1 VSIHPRILLKGAA
14 ALLALLLSALVA
26 PRAVA
31 GCLGADSDP
40 ARPAITSPLTGAVH
54 LRRISGLARPLVLAA
69 YRAGAVL
76 PGGRTVPAP
85 SRRHGSAGGPRA
97 P

>member
-1 VSIHPRILLKGAA
+1 MSYAQI
-14 ALLALLLSALVA
+14 
-26 PRAVA
+26 
-31 GCLGADSDP
+31 
-40 ARPAITSPLTGAVH
+40 